1 MVTVKELKGL
11 KSIYAVNALSSLV
24 YGLASEQAHLGQGI
38 EETYAKFEQL
48 DEAGQRIQLK
58 HALQV
63 VNLTQD
69 DMLNLLCFALDPN
82 GVPYD
87 ETRVKNMAP
96 TDIMDAMLEVACK
109 VAQTV
114 KKTRSI
120 TEDSKKNCQL
130 AV

>member
-1 MVTVKELKGL
+1 MVTVKELRGL

-24 YGLASEQAHLGQGI
+24 YGLAIEQAHLGQDI
-38 EETYAKFEQL
+38 EETYAKFERL
-48 DEAGQRIQLK
+48 DEKEQREQLK
-58 HALQV
+58 HALRI

-69 DMLNLLCFALDPN
+69 DMLNLLYFALDAN
-82 GVPYD
+82 GVPFD
-87 ETRVKNMAP
+87 ENRVKNMAP

-109 VAQTV
+109 VAKTV

-130 AV
+130 VQ